1 MNIKIQAKNYTLS
14 KNETDALTKKI
25 EHGLNRFVDKNEDV
39 NVKVIGIKNQI
50 RAEVAVVYM
59 GYKIH
64 SEYVTNDSILTAIDK
79 CVDILDKQIAR
90 YKTKIHKSVHK
101 SQSLRNADAGDEFVA
116 GDVGNDNDNDNA
128 EIVKVENYQMK
139 LMSVDE
145 AILQMR
151 LMDFKFFIFRNQ
163 KNGEACV
170 VYLRDDGNIGL
181 IEPEIE

>member
-1 MNIKIQAKNYTLS
+1 MNVKIQAKNYTLS
-14 KNETDALTKKI
+14 KNETDALTKKL

-39 NVKVIGIKNQI
+39 NVKVIGIKNHQI
-50 RAEVAVVYM
+50 RAEVSVVYM

-90 YKTKIHKSVHK
+90 YKTKIHKSLHK
-101 SQSLRNADAGDEFVA
+101 SQSLRNAETEEEVIEG
-116 GDVGNDNDNDNA
+116 DNDSV

-139 LMSVDE
+139 LMNIEE

-170 VYLRDDGNIGL
+170 VYQRDDGNIGL